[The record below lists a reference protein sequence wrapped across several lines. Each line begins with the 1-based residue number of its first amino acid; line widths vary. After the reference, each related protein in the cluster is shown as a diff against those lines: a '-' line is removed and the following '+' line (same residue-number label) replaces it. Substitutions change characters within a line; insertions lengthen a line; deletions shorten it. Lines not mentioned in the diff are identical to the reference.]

1 MSIIVALDGVLRDQ
15 YGDPIHAGIKLFHS
29 LSEHYRVML
38 ATDESQAEAERW
50 CALQGV
56 TNYAVLIDNSVSW
69 PDKPL
74 RHHQIDQ
81 ARAHGQRLELII
93 DGDPD
98 VAVYVT
104 KLGIPVLL
112 FASPKPAKP
121 SFGVRRWD
129 EVTSEIQKQREM
141 AAGVTS
147 KVEKYE

>member
-1 MSIIVALDGVLRDQ
+1 LTIIVALDGVLRDQ
-15 YGDPIHAGIKLFHS
+15 YGDQIYTGVKLFHS

-38 ATDESQAEAERW
+38 ATDESAAEAERW
-50 CALQGV
+50 CLLQGI
-56 TNYAVLIDNSVSW
+56 TNYAVMIDNSVSW

-74 RHHQIDQ
+74 REHQIDM
-81 ARAHGQRLELII
+81 ARQHGQRLELII

-98 VAVYVT
+98 VAVYAT
-104 KLGIPVLL
+104 KIGIPVLL
-112 FASPKPAKP
+112 FATPKPAKP
-121 SFGVRRWD
+121 TFGIRRWD